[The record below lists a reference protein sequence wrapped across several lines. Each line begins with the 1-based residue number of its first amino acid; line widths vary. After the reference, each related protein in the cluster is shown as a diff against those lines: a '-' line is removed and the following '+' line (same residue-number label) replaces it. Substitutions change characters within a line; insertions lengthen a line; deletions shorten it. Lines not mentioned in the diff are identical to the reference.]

1 MVKKTTPA
9 KTEADK
15 RLTAI
20 DLARQFSGGYKIAGE
35 RIQGALRD
43 VDQNKLLHLAD
54 NMKAFSRQWAAISI
68 PPTKITS
75 VADIGV
81 LVRAA
86 RERQK
91 LSQQSFADL
100 AGVGRRFLSELEN
113 GKGTLEFDKVLKVAA
128 ASGIDLFAKER

>member
-9 KTEADK
+9 ETEAGKSLLAFDV
-15 RLTAI
+15 
-20 DLARQFSGGYKIAGE
+20 ARQFTRTPCVSQGMQGG
-35 RIQGALRD
+35 LRD
-43 VDQNKLLHLAD
+43 IDQTEFLDLTENK
-54 NMKAFSRQWAAISI
+54 AAVSDPSVQVSL
-68 PPTKITS
+68 PPAKITS

-91 LSQQSFADL
+91 LSQLAFADL

-113 GKGTLEFDKVLKVAA
+113 GKATLEFDKVLKVAA
-128 ASGIDLFAKER
+128 ASGIDLFVKER